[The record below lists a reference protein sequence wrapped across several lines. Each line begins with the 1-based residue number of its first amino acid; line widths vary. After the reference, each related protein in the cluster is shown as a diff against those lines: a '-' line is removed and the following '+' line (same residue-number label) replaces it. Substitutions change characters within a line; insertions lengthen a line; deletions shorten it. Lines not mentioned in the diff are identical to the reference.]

1 VHDSIRLG
9 RIGGVRVGANWSIFL
24 LVGILAYALATTS
37 LPSAAAGYPHW
48 AYWLAGLVAA
58 FGLFGGVLVHE
69 LAHAIVARRAKMR
82 VEGITLWFMGGLTRI
97 EGDERPGSELAV
109 ALVGPVTSAVVG
121 GAVIGLA
128 FATQA
133 AGWPLVATTLSWLGA
148 INVLLGV
155 FNLLP
160 ASPLDGGKVLH
171 GLVWRL
177 TGNRWLATRFT
188 AGAGTLLGG
197 LAVAAGFVAMELG
210 DLFDGIVLAVL
221 GWFVLS
227 SARGEQLAG
236 RARHV
241 LGDVHVSDIMR
252 PAVIAPGWLTVST
265 FWQEWAS
272 HYPGAAFLLERWA
285 GDGWAGVV
293 TAQQLGSVPP
303 GLQGSVRAQDIALPV
318 AMPVDGFA
326 KEALRPEDPALAIA
340 GRSGAA
346 LPVLDS
352 GRVVG
357 LVMATDLAAMVARGT
372 PVQPRTWGSTVW
384 PSNPAPSQLPL

>member
-1 VHDSIRLG
+1 MHDNLRLG

-37 LPSAAAGYPHW
+37 LPTAAAGYPRW
-48 AYWLAGLVAA
+48 AYWLAGLVGA

-97 EGDERPGSELAV
+97 EGDELPGSELLV
-109 ALVGPVTSAVVG
+109 ALVGPLTSVAVG
-121 GAVIGLA
+121 GGVIGLA
-128 FATQA
+128 FAAQA
-133 AGWPLVATTLSWLGA
+133 ARWPLVAATLSWLGA
-148 INVLLGV
+148 INVFLGV

-171 GLVWRL
+171 GLVWKL
-177 TGNRWLATRFT
+177 TGKRWLATRFT
-188 AGAGTLLGG
+188 AGAGSLLGA
-197 LAVAAGFVAMELG
+197 LAVAAGFVTMELG
-210 DLFDGIVLAVL
+210 DLFDGVILGVL
-221 GWFVLS
+221 GWFVMS

-236 RARHV
+236 RARYV
-241 LGDVHVSDIMR
+241 LGDVRVSDIMR
-252 PAVIAPGWLTVST
+252 PAVIAPGWLTLST

-303 GLQGSVRAQDIALPV
+303 GLQGSIRAQDIALPI
-318 AMPVDGFA
+318 AMPAGGSGKGV
-326 KEALRPEDPALAIA
+326 LRPDEPALAIA
-340 GRSGAA
+340 GRPGAA
-346 LPVLDS
+346 WPVEDS
-352 GRVVG
+352 DRVVG
-357 LVMATDLAAMVARGT
+357 VVMASDVAAMVARGT
-372 PVQPRTWGSTVW
+372 PVQPRTWGAGVW
-384 PSNPAPSQLPL
+384 PPAAAPSHLHL

>member
-1 VHDSIRLG
+1 MHDSMKLG

-24 LVGILAYALATTS
+24 LVGILAYALATTN
-37 LPSAAAGYPHW
+37 LPFAAAGYPRW

-69 LAHAIVARRAKMR
+69 LAHAIVAKWEKMR

-97 EGDERPGSELAV
+97 EGDEHPGSELLV
-109 ALVGPVTSAVVG
+109 ALVGPLTSAVVG
-121 GAVIGLA
+121 GAVVGLA
-128 FATQA
+128 FAAQG
-133 AGWPLVATTLSWLGA
+133 AGWPLASATLSWLGA
-148 INVLLGV
+148 INIFLGL

-171 GLVWRL
+171 GVVWRL

-188 AGAGTLLGG
+188 AGAGTVLGG
-197 LAVAAGFVAMELG
+197 LAVAAGFVTMELG
-210 DLFDGIVLAVL
+210 DLFDGVVLAVL

-236 RARHV
+236 RARYV

-285 GDGWAGVV
+285 GEGWAGVV

-303 GLQGSVRAQDIALPV
+303 SLQGSVRAQDIALPV
-318 AMPVDGFA
+318 SMPGPEA
-326 KEALRPEDPALAIA
+326 GKEVLKPADPALAIA
-340 GRSGAA
+340 GRAGVA
-346 LPVLDS
+346 LPVVDN

-357 LVMATDLAAMVARGT
+357 VVMAADVAAMVARGT
-372 PVQPRTWGSTVW
+372 PVQPRTWGATLW
-384 PSNPAPSQLPL
+384 PPAAAPSHLRL